1 MGTAISKS
9 TVRAR
14 VTEFGYPP
22 VHDALVL
29 GKSAPLGTEAFRKA
43 LGLLVSS
50 PFETFTL
57 NDDVIGS
64 ILVRSA
70 LLRRVSQEKLVD
82 FIIRQIKPLMT
93 QGEIL
98 HLDLQIEVQVE
109 GDVTR

>member
-1 MGTAISKS
+1 M
-9 TVRAR
+9 RAR

-57 NDDVIGS
+57 DDDDVIGS

-70 LLRRVSQEKLVD
+70 LLRRVSREKLID
-82 FIIRQIKPLMT
+82 FVVRDIKPLMT
-93 QGEIL
+93 EREIL
-98 HLDLQIEVQVE
+98 HLDLQIEVEVE
-109 GDVTR
+109 GDIAP